1 KPEPPVTIKPRKQ
14 STLAEPAT
22 LIQNSQQFIYKNPVS
37 MDLQTFTFF
46 TLTLLLFSTFS
57 SSSAINSTCGLYQVT
72 DHQMADSAAPHVL
85 GGVHDS
91 PAAANSNSDHIEGL
105 ARFAV
110 DEHNKKENAVVEFL
124 RVVEAKEQ
132 VVAGT
137 MHHLVIEA
145 ADAGKKKLYQAKVWV
160 KPWMNFKELQ
170 EFKHSGDSSP
180 QLTSSDLGVKKGLKD
195 VASHDPA
202 VQDAANHALKTIQ
215 QRSNSLFPY
224 ELQEVADAKAEVVED
239 TAKFHLVLKVKRGS
253 TEEKLKVEV
262 HKNNEGTFH
271 LNHMEQAH

>member
-1 KPEPPVTIKPRKQ
+1 
-14 STLAEPAT
+14 
-22 LIQNSQQFIYKNPVS
+22 

-46 TLTLLLFSTFS
+46 TLTLLLFSTSS
-57 SSSAINSTCGLYQVT
+57 SSSAIPSTCGLSQVT

-170 EFKHSGDSSP
+170 EFKHSGCVVIGSECHGS
-180 QLTSSDLGVKKGLKD
+180 GLKD